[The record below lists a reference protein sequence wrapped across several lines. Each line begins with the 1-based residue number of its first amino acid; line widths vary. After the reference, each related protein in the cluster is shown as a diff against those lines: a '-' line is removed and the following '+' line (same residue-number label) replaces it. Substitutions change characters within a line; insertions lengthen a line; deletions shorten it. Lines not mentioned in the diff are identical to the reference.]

1 MINSVF
7 LLNDARARD
16 EQPNIVRA
24 AKDTR
29 RGIFP
34 FDGRLQPT
42 HKQECWVQ
50 RWKTFSDPLCE
61 VKGPI
66 QQCQN
71 TPSQVFV
78 GKRTYL
84 QTV

>member
-34 FDGRLQPT
+34 FDGRLQPL
-42 HKQECWVQ
+42 QVGV
-50 RWKTFSDPLCE
+50 L
-61 VKGPI
+61 GPAVEDLFR
-66 QQCQN
+66 
-71 TPSQVFV
+71 SFM
-78 GKRTYL
+78 
-84 QTV
+84 